1 MAAPSNQT
9 QPYTNMESKALQIEA
24 LYAFTKLAM
33 RFFPIKNHIKVTPTL
48 RQSLNKLPDEDLH
61 EILEQLE
68 GTINPS
74 LQEYI
79 RDLLYKR
86 ELEANKE
93 YLSTTPEHP

>member
-1 MAAPSNQT
+1 MN
-9 QPYTNMESKALQIEA
+9 SKAPQIEA

-33 RFFPIKNHIKVTPTL
+33 RFFPIKNHIQVTTTL
-48 RQSLNKLPDEDLH
+48 RQSLSKLPDEDLH

-68 GTINPS
+68 GTRNPS

-86 ELEANKE
+86 ELEANNE
-93 YLSTTPEHP
+93 YLSSTSPNPNKP

>member
-1 MAAPSNQT
+1 MN
-9 QPYTNMESKALQIEA
+9 SKAPQIEA

-33 RFFPIKNHIKVTPTL
+33 RFFPIKNHIQVTSTL

-79 RDLLYKR
+79 RALLYKR

-93 YLSTTPEHP
+93 LDSQPNTHKSK

>member
-1 MAAPSNQT
+1 MN
-9 QPYTNMESKALQIEA
+9 SKAPQIEA

-33 RFFPIKNHIKVTPTL
+33 RFFPLKNHIQVTPTL

-68 GTINPS
+68 GSRNPS

-93 YLSTTPEHP
+93 YLSTTARHPNTSK